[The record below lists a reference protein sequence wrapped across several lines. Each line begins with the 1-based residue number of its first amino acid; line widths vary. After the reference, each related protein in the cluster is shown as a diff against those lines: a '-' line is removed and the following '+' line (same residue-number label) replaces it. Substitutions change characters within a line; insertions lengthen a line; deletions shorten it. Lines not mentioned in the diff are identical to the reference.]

1 MSTCTLCDL
10 QTPTPPVTGENVDGE
25 FCCRGCLE
33 VFRTLG
39 NVDAAGV
46 DADDLRTTQEEE
58 YAADPPEN
66 AETAYLEV
74 DGMHCATCETF
85 IEAVATERTGIHTA
99 EASYAT
105 DMVRLTYDPS
115 IVETS
120 GLPDVVSGL
129 GYHASLP
136 HTDDEENEDIHTNW
150 RLYLG
155 ALLGMQIMMIYV
167 VFLYPTYYG
176 LFPTAP
182 GASLPVLLWIL
193 GWGSVVVFWVG
204 FPILRG
210 AYVSLRTRQP
220 NMDLLIALGALIPYL
235 YSITTVLLGG
245 HEIYVDVSTMIVVV
259 VTAGNY
265 IERTFKRNAVET
277 ITTLTRTRVSEA
289 RLQVDDGTTR
299 TIDVED
305 CEPGDTLLVRPGEQI
320 PVDGTVVDG
329 TAAVD
334 QALITGESVP
344 ETKHPGDAVVGG
356 STVTDGSLTILVGE
370 DATSTLDQLVELLW
384 NVQSTTTGMQRL
396 ADRIAHV
403 FVPLVIL
410 IALATAVGWLVVGH
424 VASAALLTGVAVLV
438 VSCPCSFGLATPL
451 AIVSGIREAAERDIV
466 ILNTSALERIHDT
479 DIVAFDKTGT
489 LTTGEMQVVD
499 VTADDEADLLA
510 RAAAVE
516 VRASHPVAEAIV
528 ATADPIDASVR
539 NFERHGQA
547 VSAHVHGERVVV
559 GNPEYFRGE
568 GWKLPETTAQAVE
581 RAHETGKLPV
591 VVGWNRSARGVIAV
605 SDTPRAD
612 WEAVVE
618 RIAEEDRRVVII
630 TGDDAA
636 MARRFEAHS
645 GVDEV
650 LSEVRPEAK
659 VAVVERLCADGTTT
673 MVGDGINDAPA
684 LASADFGIAMSNG
697 TDIAIN
703 AADAVITSD
712 ELTPVVD
719 AFEIAAQTRR
729 RVRQNF
735 GWAISYNVI
744 AVPIAVAGFINPLLA
759 SLTMTVS
766 SIAVVRN
773 SSRKL
778 LDR

>member
-1 MSTCTLCDL
+1 MSTCDLCDL
-10 QTPTPPVTGENVDGE
+10 PTPNPPVTGENVDGV

-39 NVDAAGV
+39 NVDASAV
-46 DADDLRTTQEEE
+46 DADDLRTTPKGERD
-58 YAADPPEN
+58 ADPPEN
-66 AETAYLEV
+66 AETTYLEI

-85 IEAVATERTGIHTA
+85 IEAIATDRTGIHAA

-105 DMVRLTYDPS
+105 DMARLTYDPS
-115 IVETS
+115 IVDVTS
-120 GLPDVVSGL
+120 LPEVVSGL

-136 HTDDEENEDIHTNW
+136 DADEEEQDDIHTNW

-182 GASLPVLLWIL
+182 GASLPILLWIL
-193 GWGSVVVFWVG
+193 GWGAVVVFWVG
-204 FPILRG
+204 LPILRG

-220 NMDLLIALGALIPYL
+220 NMDLLIALGVLIPYL

-265 IERTFKRNAVET
+265 VEHTFKQNAVET

-289 RLQVDDGTTR
+289 RLQDDDGTIR
-299 TIDVED
+299 TIDIED
-305 CEPGDTLLVRPGEQI
+305 CEPGDTLLVKPGEQI
-320 PVDGTVVDG
+320 PVDGTVVEG

-334 QALITGESVP
+334 QALITGESMP

-356 STVTDGSLTILVGE
+356 STVTDGSLMVTVGE

-403 FVPLVIL
+403 FVPLVMVL
-410 IALATAVGWLVVGH
+410 ALATTVGWLVAGH
-424 VASAALLTGVAVLV
+424 ATSGALLTGVAVLV

-466 ILNTSALERIHDT
+466 ILNTAALEGIQDT

-499 VTADDEADLLA
+499 IVADDEEDLLA

-516 VRASHPVAEAIV
+516 VRASHPVADAIV
-528 ATADPIDASVR
+528 ATANPIDATVQG
-539 NFERHGQA
+539 FERHGQG
-547 VSAHVHGERVVV
+547 VSARVNGERVVV
-559 GNPEYFRGE
+559 GSLGYFREE
-568 GWKLPETTAQAVE
+568 GWVIPKTVSQAVE

-591 VVGWNRSARGVIAV
+591 AVGWDRSVRGVIAV

-612 WEAVVE
+612 WEEVIE

-630 TGDDAA
+630 TGDDEV
-636 MARRFEAHS
+636 MARRFEAHHA
-645 GVDEV
+645 VDEV

-703 AADAVITSD
+703 AADAVIMSD
-712 ELTPVVD
+712 DLMPVVD
-719 AFEIAAQTRR
+719 AFEIAAETRR

-744 AVPIAVAGFINPLLA
+744 AIPIAIAGLLNPLLA